1 MKTYKE
7 FISESRL
14 ISENLLKIAKAAFNS
29 KVVKS
34 LYKDSLK
41 KANELPRGIPNR
53 MKSVSTGPFPKSE
66 IDSEKAY
73 LRNVRQGY
81 IEPTP
86 EPIKGMTGAT
96 SIGKPKATGVAI
108 HPDSIRLPKHEKARG
123 VKTKGVKTPPNEKT
137 YFNPDGES
145 DIVQYMRAKKDN
157 DPDLDYY
164 KMPITTRRM
173 KTIVAK
179 NKRIKDTQSR
189 LNKLY
194 KRGDEK

>member
-14 ISENLLKIAKAAFNS
+14 ISENPLKIAKAAFNS

-41 KANELPRGIPNR
+41 KANELPREIPNR

-96 SIGKPKATGVAI
+96 SIGKPKATGIAI

-123 VKTKGVKTPPNEKT
+123 VKTKGVKTPEYEKT
-137 YFNPDGES
+137 PFNPEGQS
-145 DIVQYMRAKKDN
+145 DLMQYQDRKKYN

-164 KMPITTRRM
+164 KMPIMTRRM

-179 NKRIKDTQSR
+179 NKRIKDAQDR

>member
-7 FISESRL
+7 FISESRFV
-14 ISENLLKIAKAAFNS
+14 SEKFLKIAKAAFNS

-34 LYKDSLK
+34 LSKDSLT

-53 MKSVSTGPFPKSE
+53 MKSVDTGPFPKSE
-66 IDSEKAY
+66 IDSRKAY

-96 SIGKPKATGVAI
+96 SIGKPKATGIAR

-123 VKTKGVKTPPNEKT
+123 VKTKGVKTPANIPSH
-137 YFNPDGES
+137 FNPEGES
-145 DIVQYMRAKKDN
+145 DIMQYMKAKKRN
-157 DPDLDYY
+157 DLDLKYY
-164 KMPITTRRM
+164 KTPILTRRL
-173 KTIVAK
+173 KVIVSK
-179 NKRIKDTQSR
+179 NKRIKDTQNR

-194 KRGDEK
+194 KKGDKK

>member
-7 FISESRL
+7 FISESRFV
-14 ISENLLKIAKAAFNS
+14 SEKFLKIAKAAFNS

-34 LYKDSLK
+34 LSKDSLT

-96 SIGKPKATGVAI
+96 SIGKPKATGIAR

-123 VKTKGVKTPPNEKT
+123 VKTKGVKTPANIPSH
-137 YFNPDGES
+137 FNPEGES
-145 DIVQYMRAKKDN
+145 DIMQYMKAKKRN
-157 DPDLDYY
+157 DLDLKYY
-164 KMPITTRRM
+164 KTPILTRRL
-173 KTIVAK
+173 KVIVSK
-179 NKRIKDTQSR
+179 NKRIKDTQNR

-194 KRGDEK
+194 KKGDKK

>member
-7 FISESRL
+7 FMSESRF
-14 ISENLLKIAKAAFNS
+14 ISEKFLKIAKAAFND

-34 LYKDSLK
+34 LSKDSLRM
-41 KANELPRGIPNR
+41 ANELPREIPNSMR
-53 MKSVSTGPFPKSE
+53 TVSTGPFPKSE
-66 IDSEKAY
+66 IDSHKGY
-73 LRNVRQGY
+73 LRNIRQGY
-81 IEPTP
+81 IKPTP
-86 EPIKGMTGAT
+86 EPVKGMTGAT
-96 SIGKPKATGVAI
+96 SIGKPKQTGVAI

-123 VKTKGVKTPPNEKT
+123 VKTKGVKTPEYEKT
-137 YFNPDGES
+137 PFNPEGQS
-145 DIVQYMRAKKDN
+145 DLMQYQDRKKYN

-164 KMPITTRRM
+164 KMPIITRRM

>member
-34 LYKDSLK
+34 LYKDSLR

-66 IDSEKAY
+66 IDSKKAY

-108 HPDSIRLPKHEKARG
+108 HPDSIRLPKHEKSRG
-123 VKTKGVKTPPNEKT
+123 VKTKGVKTTPNEKT

-145 DIVQYMRAKKDN
+145 DIVQYMKAKKDN

-164 KMPITTRRM
+164 KMPIMTRRM

>member
-7 FISESRL
+7 FISESRFV
-14 ISENLLKIAKAAFNS
+14 SEKFLNIAKAAFND

-34 LYKDSLK
+34 LSKDSLTRT
-41 KANELPRGIPNR
+41 NELPREIPNR
-53 MKSVSTGPFPKSE
+53 MKSVSTGPFPKDE
-66 IDSEKAY
+66 IDSKKGY

-81 IEPTP
+81 IKPTP
-86 EPIKGMTGAT
+86 EPVKGMTGAT
-96 SIGKPKATGVAI
+96 SIGKPKQTGVAI

-137 YFNPDGES
+137 YFNPEGES
-145 DIVQYMRAKKDN
+145 DIVQYMKAKKSN

-164 KMPITTRRM
+164 KAPILSRRM
-173 KTIVAK
+173 KTIISK
-179 NKRIKDTQSR
+179 NKRIKDTQDR

>member
-7 FISESRL
+7 FISESRFV
-14 ISENLLKIAKAAFNS
+14 SEKFLNIAKAAFND

-34 LYKDSLK
+34 LSKDSLRR
-41 KANELPRGIPNR
+41 ANELPREIPNSMR
-53 MKSVSTGPFPKSE
+53 TVSTGPFPRSE
-66 IDSEKAY
+66 IDSEKRY

-81 IEPTP
+81 IKPTP
-86 EPIKGMTGAT
+86 EPVKGMTGAT
-96 SIGKPKATGVAI
+96 SIGKKPATGIAR

-137 YFNPDGES
+137 YFNPEGES
-145 DIVQYMRAKKDN
+145 DIVQYMKAKKSN

-164 KMPITTRRM
+164 KAPILSRRM
-173 KTIVAK
+173 KTIISK
-179 NKRIKDTQSR
+179 NKRIKDTQDR

>member
-7 FISESRL
+7 FISESRFV
-14 ISENLLKIAKAAFNS
+14 SEKFLNIAKATFND

-34 LYKDSLK
+34 LSKDSLRR
-41 KANELPRGIPNR
+41 ANELPREIPNSMR
-53 MKSVSTGPFPKSE
+53 TVSTGPFPRSE
-66 IDSEKAY
+66 IDSKKRY

-86 EPIKGMTGAT
+86 EPVKGMTGAT
-96 SIGKPKATGVAI
+96 SIGKPKQTGVAI

-123 VKTKGVKTPPNEKT
+123 VKTKGVKTPEYEKT
-137 YFNPDGES
+137 HFNPEGQS
-145 DIVQYMRAKKDN
+145 DIMLYQDRKKYN

-164 KMPITTRRM
+164 KMPIMTRRM

-179 NKRIKDTQSR
+179 NKRIKDAQDR

-194 KRGDEK
+194 KRGDEE

>member
-14 ISENLLKIAKAAFNS
+14 ISENPLKIAKTVFNRE
-29 KVVKS
+29 VVKS
-34 LYKDSLK
+34 LSKDSLR
-41 KANELPRGIPNR
+41 KANQLPREIPNR
-53 MKSVSTGPFPKSE
+53 MKIVSTGPFPKSE
-66 IDSEKAY
+66 IDSKKAY

-108 HPDSIRLPKHEKARG
+108 HPDSIRLPKHEKSRG

-145 DIVQYMRAKKDN
+145 DIVQYMKAKKDN

-164 KMPITTRRM
+164 KMPIMTRRM

-179 NKRIKDTQSR
+179 NKRIKDAQSR

>member
-14 ISENLLKIAKAAFNS
+14 ISENPLKIAKAVFNS

-34 LYKDSLK
+34 LSKDSLR
-41 KANELPRGIPNR
+41 KANQLPREIPNR

-123 VKTKGVKTPPNEKT
+123 VKTKGVKTPEYEKT
-137 YFNPDGES
+137 PFNREGQS
-145 DIVQYMRAKKDN
+145 DLMLYQDRKKYN

-164 KMPITTRRM
+164 KAPLLSRRM

-179 NKRIKDTQSR
+179 NKRIKDRQSR

>member
-66 IDSEKAY
+66 IDS
-73 LRNVRQGY
+73 
-81 IEPTP
+81 
-86 EPIKGMTGAT
+86 
-96 SIGKPKATGVAI
+96 
-108 HPDSIRLPKHEKARG
+108 
-123 VKTKGVKTPPNEKT
+123 
-137 YFNPDGES
+137 
-145 DIVQYMRAKKDN
+145 
-157 DPDLDYY
+157 
-164 KMPITTRRM
+164 
-173 KTIVAK
+173 
-179 NKRIKDTQSR
+179 
-189 LNKLY
+189 
-194 KRGDEK
+194 